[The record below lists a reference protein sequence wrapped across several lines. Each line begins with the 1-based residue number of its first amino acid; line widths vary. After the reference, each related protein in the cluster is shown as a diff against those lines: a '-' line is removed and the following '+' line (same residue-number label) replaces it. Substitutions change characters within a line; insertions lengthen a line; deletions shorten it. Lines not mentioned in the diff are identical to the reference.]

1 VQEEGIMQPS
11 QDLLTI
17 PRRPLDVEDYIDIVR
32 RHKTWIAGPAF
43 AAIVVAVVG
52 AFLWPDTYSSEAT
65 VQVVPPQVP
74 ERYVQSNVNSEMSS
88 RINQMAQSVQSRAS
102 LINIINSNNLY
113 KNELQRKP
121 LEDVLEDMRRAIKI
135 SPVVSMQQ
143 GGGRAPISAFRVSFA
158 YSNRFQA
165 QKVTAELTNGFIDEN
180 LRSLQNSSNATTAF
194 LQDQWQAAR
203 KKLQD
208 LEAQVTQF
216 RKENAGKLPDE
227 RQGNLTTL
235 RTLESQLS
243 GINESM
249 SRIGQEKLLMES
261 QIRIYKDQLASL
273 TQGGESAASAQA
285 KSERLIQAE
294 RQIALGENELARL
307 RERYMDTYP
316 DVQAAKA
323 QLAMLKR
330 NRDAMLKEDA
340 DKRANA
346 APPKPLNPENVQGG
360 RQLEA
365 SIQSLQSQIQ
375 AKDIELERR
384 AKNQQQL
391 VSMINQ
397 YNTRIQSS
405 PDMEQRYEE
414 LTRDYGLAKAR
425 YEQLNTQ
432 KSQSEIATNLESRG
446 QGERLQLLDPA
457 SLTETPV
464 QPKRIVIIGAGAG
477 LGLLLGV
484 FIAGGRE
491 MKDTSLK
498 NLKDA
503 RAYTN
508 LPVLGTVPL
517 LENDLVVRRK
527 RRMLWLSWS
536 TACLLGIVA
545 MAGSVYYYYSSR
557 V

>member
-1 VQEEGIMQPS
+1 MQPT

-43 AAIVVAVVG
+43 AAVVVAVVA
-52 AFLWPDTYSSEAT
+52 AFLWPDTYSSEST

-113 KNELQRKP
+113 KKELQRKP

-143 GGGRAPISAFRVSFA
+143 GGGRAPISAFRVSFE
-158 YSNRFQA
+158 YSNRFLA
-165 QKVTAELTNGFIDEN
+165 QKVTSELTNGFIDEN
-180 LRSLQNSSNATTAF
+180 LRSLQSSSNATTAF
-194 LQDQWQAAR
+194 LKDQWEDAR

-208 LEAQVTQF
+208 LEVQVTQF
-216 RKENAGKLPDE
+216 RKANAGKLPDE
-227 RQGNLTTL
+227 LQGNLTTL

-243 GINESM
+243 GVNESI
-249 SRIGQEKLLMES
+249 SRIGQEKLLLES
-261 QIRIYKDQLASL
+261 QIRIYKDQLTAL
-273 TQGGESAASAQA
+273 TQETESPMLVQS
-285 KSERLIQAE
+285 KSERLLQAE
-294 RQIALGENELARL
+294 RQIALGEGELARL
-307 RERYMDTYP
+307 RERYTDTYP

-330 NRDAMLKEDA
+330 NRDIMLKEDA
-340 DKRANA
+340 EKKAD
-346 APPKPLNPENVQGG
+346 APPPKRLNPENVQGG

-365 SIQSLQSQIQ
+365 SIQGLQSQIE
-375 AKDIELERR
+375 AKDLELEQRS
-384 AKNQQQL
+384 KNQQKL
-391 VSMINQ
+391 VEMINQ
-397 YNTRIQSS
+397 YNARIQSS
-405 PDMEQRYEE
+405 PDMERRYAEM
-414 LTRDYGLAKAR
+414 TRDYSLAKAR
-425 YEQLNTQ
+425 YEQLNAQ
-432 KSQSEIATNLESRG
+432 KAQSETATNLESRG

-477 LGLLLGV
+477 LGLLLGIFV
-484 FIAGGRE
+484 AGARE

-517 LENDLVVRRK
+517 LENELVVRRK

-536 TACLLGIVA
+536 TACLMGIVA

>member
-1 VQEEGIMQPS
+1 MQPS

-113 KNELQRKP
+113 KSELQRKP

-261 QIRIYKDQLASL
+261 QIRIYKDQLATL

-294 RQIALGENELARL
+294 RQIA
-307 RERYMDTYP
+307 
-316 DVQAAKA
+316 
-323 QLAMLKR
+323 
-330 NRDAMLKEDA
+330 
-340 DKRANA
+340 
-346 APPKPLNPENVQGG
+346 
-360 RQLEA
+360 
-365 SIQSLQSQIQ
+365 
-375 AKDIELERR
+375 
-384 AKNQQQL
+384 
-391 VSMINQ
+391 
-397 YNTRIQSS
+397 
-405 PDMEQRYEE
+405 
-414 LTRDYGLAKAR
+414 
-425 YEQLNTQ
+425 
-432 KSQSEIATNLESRG
+432 
-446 QGERLQLLDPA
+446 
-457 SLTETPV
+457 
-464 QPKRIVIIGAGAG
+464 AG
-477 LGLLLGV
+477 
-484 FIAGGRE
+484 
-491 MKDTSLK
+491 
-498 NLKDA
+498 
-503 RAYTN
+503 
-508 LPVLGTVPL
+508 
-517 LENDLVVRRK
+517 
-527 RRMLWLSWS
+527 
-536 TACLLGIVA
+536 
-545 MAGSVYYYYSSR
+545 
-557 V
+557 